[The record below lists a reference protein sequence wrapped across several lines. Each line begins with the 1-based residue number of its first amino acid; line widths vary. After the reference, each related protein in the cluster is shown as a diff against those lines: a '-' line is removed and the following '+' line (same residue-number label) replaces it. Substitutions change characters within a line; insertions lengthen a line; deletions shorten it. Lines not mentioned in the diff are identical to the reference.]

1 MVEQAFGLQSRFSNR
16 LLRTFLNR
24 NQYHGKHLLH
34 LLLALAIPTGLL
46 YLRVVFEYIRL
57 VYWSDAALALFFF
70 VQLIAARYLQ
80 RFFHPAVT
88 KLGSV
93 LQYGG
98 AVLFGLFCSVTGA
111 VMLEGFGYNF
121 FLRVFGTAP

>member
-1 MVEQAFGLQSRFSNR
+1 MVEHYQGKN
-16 LLRTFLNR
+16 LLR
-24 NQYHGKHLLH
+24 

-46 YLRVVFEYIRL
+46 YLRVVFEYLRL
-57 VYWSDAALALFFF
+57 VYYSEAVLGRFFV

-80 RFFHPAVT
+80 RLFQPAAS

-98 AVLFGLFCSVTGA
+98 ALLMGLFCSITGA

-121 FLRVFGTAP
+121 FLRVTGTAP